1 MKNYGIPLLLLT
13 FLLPAAAQTPKT
25 TAPTPTT
32 ASAQPPAPAGNDTV
46 VEEIVARVNNS
57 IITRADLRRSR
68 EQALDE
74 LKQANTPN
82 PEQAMQQ
89 RDKDQLR
96 DLINQQLLI
105 QKGQE
110 LGYNADTDLIKRLD
124 EIRKQVGAK
133 DMDDLAKVAE
143 QQGVSYED
151 FKNNLRNQL
160 ISQQVIQKEVGSH
173 LQITPTDVKQ
183 FYEQHRAEMEQPEQ
197 VRLSEILIPVAA
209 PKGPDGK
216 DIAAAEPTP
225 EAIAEA
231 EAKAKDLF
239 DQIKK
244 GGSFETIAKA
254 NSGGPTAANG
264 GDLGYFKRGSL
275 AKELED
281 KTFAM
286 KAGEV
291 GEPIRTKQGFV
302 ILKVAEHTEA
312 GVPELKK
319 VEGAISER
327 LYYTKLEPAM
337 TEYFKKLREDAY
349 IDVKQGYLDSGAV
362 ASQTKPVFTEEKP
375 KKSVAQK
382 EKKKKKHFIL
392 F

>member
-1 MKNYGIPLLLLT
+1 MKNFGLPLLLLT
-13 FLLPAAAQTPKT
+13 FLLPAAAQTPT
-25 TAPTPTT
+25 TTT

-46 VEEIVARVNNS
+46 VEEIVARVNNA
-57 IITRADLRRSR
+57 IVTRADLRRSR

-74 LKQANTPN
+74 IKQANVAN
-82 PEQAMQQ
+82 PQQAIEQ
-89 RDKDQLR
+89 RDKDQLK

-105 QKGQE
+105 QKGQD
-110 LGYNADTDLIKRLD
+110 LGLNVDTDLIKKLD

-151 FKNNLRNQL
+151 FKNNLKNQL
-160 ISQQVIQKEVGSH
+160 ISQKVIQQEVGSH
-173 LQITPTDVKQ
+173 LQITPTEVKQ
-183 FYEQHRAEMEQPEQ
+183 FYDQHRADMEQPEQ
-197 VRLSEILIPVAA
+197 VRLSEILIPVAT

-216 DIAAAEPTP
+216 DIASADPTP
-225 EAIAEA
+225 EAVAAA
-231 EAKAKDLF
+231 EAKAKELYE
-239 DQIKK
+239 QIKK
-244 GGSFETIAKA
+244 GGSFEEIAKA

-264 GDLGYFKRGSL
+264 GDLGFFKRGAL

-281 KTFAM
+281 KTFVM

-291 GEPIRTKQGFV
+291 AEPIRTKQGFV
-302 ILKVAEHTEA
+302 ILKVAEHSEA

-327 LYYTKLEPAM
+327 LYYSKLEPAM
-337 TEYFKKLREDAY
+337 VEYFKKLREDAY
-349 IDVKQGYLDSGAV
+349 IDVKPGYVDTGAV
-362 ASQTKPVFTEEKP
+362 ATQSKPVFTEEKP
-375 KKSVAQK
+375 KKSTAQK